1 MTSIWAALTA
11 AADRGERVALATV
24 IGVDGSAPRAAGA
37 RMVVWPDG
45 RIVGT
50 VGGGNFEHQVILAAV
65 ETLRTGVPR
74 RWSVHLTRDLG
85 MCCGGAMDVYI
96 EPVEVEENLVIYGA
110 GHVAQAT
117 AAVAHTLGFRV
128 TVVDERE
135 DLATPE
141 RFPDARCLV
150 SDPVAHATALVPD
163 HRTYILITTHAH
175 ALDQALLQALITGDW
190 AWLGLIG
197 SRAKLAKFFVRL
209 RAAGVDEAL
218 FGRVSGPVGLD
229 IGAETPAE
237 IAVSIAAELVRV
249 RRGAA
254 QPPLSLSE
262 RPLPARGGDGVA
274 RPPGLGYRRTRLT
287 PGA

>member
-1 MTSIWAALTA
+1 MSSIWAALVS

-50 VGGGNFEHQVILAAV
+50 VGGGNFEHQVIAQAIEV
-65 ETLRTGVPR
+65 LRTGVPR

-96 EPVEVEENLVIYGA
+96 EPVDVDEDLVIYGA
-110 GHVAQAT
+110 GHVAQPT
-117 AAVAHTLGFRV
+117 AAIAHTLGFRV

-135 DLATPE
+135 ELATAE
-141 RFPDARCLV
+141 RFPHARVVCADPRAHARALATDAR
-150 SDPVAHATALVPD
+150 
-163 HRTYILITTHAH
+163 TYVFVTTHAH
-175 ALDQALLQALITGDW
+175 ALDQDLLEILLARDW

-197 SRAKLAKFFVRL
+197 SKAKLARFFGRL
-209 RAAGVDEAL
+209 RAAGHDEAL
-218 FGRVSGPVGLD
+218 FRRVNGPVGLD

-237 IAVSIAAELVRV
+237 IAVSVAAELVRV
-249 RRGAA
+249 RRGADR
-254 QPPLSLSE
+254 PPTSLAE
-262 RPLPARGGDGVA
+262 VPLAARGGDGVA
-274 RPPGLGYRRTRLT
+274 HAPGLRRRAT
-287 PGA
+287 PRP

>member
-1 MTSIWAALTA
+1 MSSVWTALTA
-11 AADRGERVALATV
+11 AADRGQRVALATV

-45 RIVGT
+45 RIEGT

-65 ETLRTGVPR
+65 ETLRTGEPR

-96 EPVEVEENLVIYGA
+96 EPVEVEEDLVIYGA
-110 GHVAQAT
+110 GHVARAT

-128 TVVDERE
+128 TIVDERE
-135 DLATPE
+135 ELATAD
-141 RFPDARCLV
+141 RFPNARCLV
-150 SDPVAHATALVPD
+150 TDPAKHAGALVPD
-163 HRTYILITTHAH
+163 HRTYILLTTHDH
-175 ALDQALLQALITGDW
+175 ALDQALLQALIGGDW

-209 RAAGVDEAL
+209 RAGGVDEAL
-218 FGRVSGPVGLD
+218 FGRVSAPVGLD
-229 IGAETPAE
+229 IGAETPGE

-249 RRGAA
+249 RRGATQA
-254 QPPLSLSE
+254 PSSLSE
-262 RPLPARGGDGVA
+262 RPLAARGGDGIA
-274 RPPGLGYRRTRLT
+274 RPPGLGYRGKGPT
-287 PGA
+287 PGP

>member
-1 MTSIWAALTA
+1 MRDVWAALSG

-45 RIVGT
+45 HIVGT
-50 VGGGNFEHQVILAAV
+50 VGGGNFEHQVVAQAV
-65 ETLRTGVPR
+65 EALRVGAPR

-96 EPVEVEENLVIYGA
+96 EPLDVDEDLVIYGA
-110 GHVAQAT
+110 GHVAQPT
-117 AAVAHTLGFRV
+117 ARIAHTLGFRV

-135 DLATPE
+135 DLATRE
-141 RFPDARCLV
+141 RFPDARLV
-150 SDPVAHATALVPD
+150 VGDPRAHARALATDP
-163 HRTYILITTHAH
+163 RTYVFVTTHTH
-175 ALDQALLQALITGDW
+175 ALDQDLLEILLPRPW

-209 RAAGVDEAL
+209 RAAGVDEAH

-237 IAVSIAAELVRV
+237 IAVSVAAELVRV
-249 RRGAA
+249 RRGSEG
-254 QPPLSLSE
+254 PPRSLAE
-262 RPLPARGGDGVA
+262 IPLPARGGDGIA
-274 RPPGLGYRRTRLT
+274 RPPGLGRRRRPT
-287 PGA
+287 P